1 MTFKENKEIKK
12 VCACLCVCVSVRV
25 RVHTCVCMC
34 VCVCVCVC
42 VCKSVIIRGAEGHN
56 TFPPVSLRCSF
67 RRFIVR
73 GVTT

>member
-1 MTFKENKEIKK
+1 M
-12 VCACLCVCVSVRV
+12 SVRV
-25 RVHTCVCMC
+25 RVCACTCTHVCVHVCVHVCMY
-34 VCVCVCVC
+34 VC